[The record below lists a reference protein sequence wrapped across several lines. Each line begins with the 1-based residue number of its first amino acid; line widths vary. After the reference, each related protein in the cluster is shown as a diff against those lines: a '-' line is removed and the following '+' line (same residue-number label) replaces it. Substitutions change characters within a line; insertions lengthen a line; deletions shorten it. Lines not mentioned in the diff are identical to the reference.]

1 MPQCHSRFM
10 QQLQSICSCCV
21 QIICK
26 GCASLPLLQCRPP
39 MERALHLPCGG
50 RALSY
55 LPAASRKVFLRPE
68 EENCKMFIY
77 IYIYTVLYTYTHT
90 HTHTHTHTYIHTLH
104 YITLHP
110 YIHTSIHPYIHT
122 SIHPYIHPSIH
133 TYIYMYT
140 YMYINIYMYNCIYLY
155 YIYIYVYTDMINP
168 RSSNRSFSCAK

>member
-77 IYIYTVLYTYTHT
+77 IYSIKYIYTYAYTYAYA
-90 HTHTHTHTYIHTLH
+90 YIHT
-104 YITLHP
+104 YITLH

-122 SIHPYIHPSIH
+122 SIHPSIH
-133 TYIYMYT
+133 TYIHIYIYT

-155 YIYIYVYTDMINP
+155 YIYIRIYRHD
-168 RSSNRSFSCAK
+168 

>member
-77 IYIYTVLYTYTHT
+77 IYIQYYIHI
-90 HTHTHTHTYIHTLH
+90 HIRIRIRIHTYIH
-104 YITLHP
+104 YITLH
-110 YIHTSIHPYIHT
+110 YIHT

-133 TYIYMYT
+133 TYIYIYT

-155 YIYIYVYTDMINP
+155 YIYIRIYRHD
-168 RSSNRSFSCAK
+168 

>member
-77 IYIYTVLYTYTHT
+77 IYTVLYTYTHT

-104 YITLHP
+104 YIT
-110 YIHTSIHPYIHT
+110 SIHPYIHT
-122 SIHPYIHPSIH
+122 SIHPSIH
-133 TYIYMYT
+133 TYIY
-140 YMYINIYMYNCIYLY
+140 
-155 YIYIYVYTDMINP
+155 IYIHVYKYIHV
-168 RSSNRSFSCAK
+168 